1 MFGFNAYDVLAPT
14 EIVAWMLAGGIAAA
28 CLVGT
33 VLVVALT
40 LRPLFDREEA
50 HR

>member
-1 MFGFNAYDVLAPT
+1 MLVLSSDDTLVPA
-14 EIVAWMLAGGIAAA
+14 EIAAWVLAGGIAAA
-28 CLVGT
+28 CLVGA
-33 VLVVALT
+33 VLAVAVT